1 MIEMNN
7 IYLILACPPGSF
19 FYNGSC
25 YFYLPPKQIEDLKGI
40 GFSDVSVD
48 EGIKY
53 TSPKPLAEKICQR
66 QNNIGRENLDSV
78 QFK

>member
-1 MIEMNN
+1 MIEMND

-48 EGIKY
+48 EGIEFY
-53 TSPKPLAEKICQR
+53 NIEK
-66 QNNIGRENLDSV
+66 ENLDSV
-78 QFK
+78 QFEQINSQN